1 MKTVLNN
8 RQALEVP
15 RNIFDMYD
23 LDDYDDCYNDYES
36 YYNYYMEMGYD
47 ENQESLV
54 ISQDKDGIKVFQTDS
69 ETYYDEVIIDKDYQ
83 LDDVMEEGF
92 FKDIDVF
99 IASTAESEIL
109 HKYPEYFV

>member
-1 MKTVLNN
+1 MKTVLND

-15 RNIFDMYD
+15 RNIFDTYD
-23 LDDYDDCYNDYES
+23 LDDYDEYYDDYG
-36 YYNYYMEMGYD
+36 YGYD
-47 ENQESLV
+47 YYFGHDIPPESLI
-54 ISQDKDGIKVFQTDS
+54 ISKDKEGIKVFQTDS
-69 ETYYDEVIIDKDYQ
+69 KTYYDEVIIDKDYQ

-99 IASTAESEIL
+99 ISSTAESEIL